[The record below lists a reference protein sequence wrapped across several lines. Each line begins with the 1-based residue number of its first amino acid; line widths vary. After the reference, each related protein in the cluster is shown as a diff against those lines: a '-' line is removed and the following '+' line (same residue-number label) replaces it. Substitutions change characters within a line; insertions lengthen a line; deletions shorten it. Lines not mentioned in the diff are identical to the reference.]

1 MLIINQSLMK
11 AKITAARTKIIASV
25 FSMCTAPARCP
36 SQLLWQQCLCFPQY
50 PSLIIYTQ
58 EKESIY
64 VPRRNDAPHAASAR
78 LLTERGTKSGTS
90 SSAQPLPPC
99 SSAAS
104 CICSPGGFGLLGC
117 WASPSCSRGDGDCGH
132 LDAHLTAPTASPQTR
147 AGCTSTVCERTH

>member
-104 CICSPGGFGLLGC
+104 CICSPGGFGLLGLSQLQP
-117 WASPSCSRGDGDCGH
+117 WGWGLRSPRCSSHCSHSFSSDQSRLYINC
-132 LDAHLTAPTASPQTR
+132 
-147 AGCTSTVCERTH
+147 V